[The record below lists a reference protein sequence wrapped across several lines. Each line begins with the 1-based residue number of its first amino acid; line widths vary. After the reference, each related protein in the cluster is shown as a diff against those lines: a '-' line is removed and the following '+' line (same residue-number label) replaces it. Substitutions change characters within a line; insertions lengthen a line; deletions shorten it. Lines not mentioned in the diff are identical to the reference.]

1 MLVFSQ
7 DKKSLIEAKSL
18 QVQRNLG
25 GGKDAK
31 YMIIASPEGLGQVI
45 MAVFADEKTAL
56 DALEKVYRAFAE
68 GAASCCF

>member
-1 MLVFSQ
+1 MLIFSQ
-7 DKKSLIEAKSL
+7 DKKALIKASSL

-45 MAVFADEKTAL
+45 VAAFADEKTAI
-56 DALEKVYRAFAE
+56 DTLEKVYRAFAE
-68 GAASCCF
+68 GAASYSF